1 MKVIRTVNEMLDWS
15 RDKHEQGRRIGL
27 VPTMGYLHEGHLSL
41 IRVARKNCDDTI
53 VSIFV
58 NPTQFGPHEDLDNYP
73 RDFQRDMELCK
84 QEKVSCVFYPSLK
97 DIYSPFHRDTLVTF
111 KPLNYYDPN
120 PDYVFKSKLFFKEI
134 PDTVI
139 IMGTKGEPRT
149 VIVIGHVELNKDSKI
164 HPVNIYKAFSRNGET
179 YYSIWFTDKT
189 TGKETYGV
197 GRYLDFEL
205 EPDSNFIY
213 TIDFNKAYNPFCAY
227 SHLFTCP
234 IPREE
239 DYLDMAIE
247 AGEKN
252 FH

>member
-1 MKVIRTVNEMLDWS
+1 MEKMNKSIAQIIFSIVILVVAVVNSSCEKKIPQTKEMN
-15 RDKHEQGRRIGL
+15 EYVQ
-27 VPTMGYLHEGHLSL
+27 
-41 IRVARKNCDDTI
+41 
-53 VSIFV
+53 SILRERAEKDSAM
-58 NPTQFGPHEDLDNYP
+58 QFDAH
-73 RDFQRDMELCK
+73 
-84 QEKVSCVFYPSLK
+84 
-97 DIYSPFHRDTLVTF
+97 SPFHRDTSISF
-111 KPLNYYDPN
+111 KPLNYYKPN
-120 PDYVFKSKLFFKEI
+120 PDFVFKSKLFYKEK

-149 VIVIGHVELNKDSKI
+149 VIVIGHVELNKDGKI
-164 HPVNIYKAFSRNGET
+164 YTVNIYKAFSRNGEV

-205 EPDSNFIY
+205 DTDSNFIY
-213 TIDFNKAYNPFCAY
+213 TIDFNKAYNPYCAY
-227 SHLFTCP
+227 TKMYTCP

-239 DYLDMAIE
+239 DYIAMLIE